1 MARPKAKELTDREL
15 EVMHAVWDLAAATNP
30 RNFPSSDG
38 GEGPGADEGTTV
50 ADIRDELARRGRDL
64 AHTTVAT
71 LLRILGEKGFVT
83 QTNDD
88 RPFRYLP
95 ARTYEEVSGS
105 LLGDLVERVFGGS
118 REQLLVRLVE
128 NRRLTKQ
135 ERAVLEDVLKAEPRK
150 TEPRRSE

>member
-1 MARPKAKELTDREL
+1 MARPRAKELTDREL
-15 EVMHAVWDLAAATNP
+15 EVMHAVWDLSPNRGDP
-30 RNFPSSDG
+30 
-38 GEGPGADEGTTV
+38 GPGETEEGVTV
-50 ADIRDELARRGRDL
+50 ADVRDELARRGRDL

-83 QTNDD
+83 QTNGE

-95 ARTYEEVSGS
+95 VRSYEEVSGS

-128 NRRLTKQ
+128 DRRLTRK
-135 ERAVLEDVLKAEPRK
+135 ERAVLEEVLKGDDASPSKKEG
-150 TEPRRSE
+150 RR

>member
-1 MARPKAKELTDREL
+1 MARPRAKELTDREL
-15 EVMHAVWDLAAATNP
+15 EVMHAVWDLAADRRNP
-30 RNFPSSDG
+30 PPG
-38 GEGPGADEGTTV
+38 GAEEGVTV
-50 ADIRDELARRGRDL
+50 ADVRDELGRRGRDL

-83 QTNDD
+83 QTNNE

-128 NRRLTKQ
+128 DRRLTKK
-135 ERAVLEDVLKAEPRK
+135 ERAVLEEVLKVEDK
-150 TEPRRSE
+150 SQGGKEGRR

>member
-15 EVMHAVWDLAAATNP
+15 EVMHAVWDLVGRGESRPAAAGP
-30 RNFPSSDG
+30 EDG
-38 GEGPGADEGTTV
+38 ITV
-50 ADIRDELARRGRDL
+50 ADVREELARRGRDL
-64 AHTTVAT
+64 AYTTVAT

-83 QTNDD
+83 QTNAE
-88 RPFRYLP
+88 RPFRYVP

-135 ERAVLEDVLKAEPRK
+135 ERAALEEVLKDSGKPQGSVKEG
-150 TEPRRSE
+150 RR